1 MACSARIS
9 PPELHVCTL
18 RPNVRPS
25 LRPSLAVACLHGP
38 GMACSAHIHP
48 PELHGSFLR
57 FDVRPTLRPAT
68 RPSLAVA
75 APACMSLAWPAPPG
89 MACTSTILL
98 SYSWIPCACMF
109 TCPQCCAQAP
119 RCPHG
124 LRCPV
129 HACTFTRQVHVP
141 HCPHSLGCPVRAGIH
156 PHSCLHSF

>member
-1 MACSARIS
+1 MALAWPARPASIPLS
-9 PPELHVCTL
+9 CLHACIL
-18 RPNVRPS
+18 RPCEAKRKAKPS
-25 LRPSLAVACLHGP
+25 CSLPAWPWHGLLGPHPSPLSCLHACILRPHARPNLRASLAVACLHGP
-38 GMACSAHIHP
+38 GM
-48 PELHGSFLR
+48 
-57 FDVRPTLRPAT
+57 V
-68 RPSLAVA
+68 
-75 APACMSLAWPAPPG
+75 
-89 MACTSTILL
+89 CTSTILL
-98 SYSWIPCACMF
+98 SYSWMPCACMF